1 MRYVFHPDALREYS
15 EATGHYKKISP
26 GLGKAF
32 VREVETSVRKILSAP
47 ETWRVVEEDVRRYL
61 LHRFPY
67 GIYYTIE
74 DEYILIVAVMHL
86 SRKPGYWK
94 NRIWKK

>member
-1 MRYVFHPDALREYS
+1 MKYIFHPDALREYS
-15 EATGHYKKISP
+15 EATAHYKKISP
-26 GLGKAF
+26 KLGKAF
-32 VREVETSVRKILSAP
+32 VDEVEISISKIVSTP
-47 ETWRVVEEDVRRYL
+47 KTWMIIADDIRRYL

-74 DEYILIVAVMHL
+74 KDYILIVAVMHL

-94 NRIWKK
+94 NRI